1 MGLSVA
7 SIELMALARA
17 AGADF
22 SRIVTIGRYKIQ
34 APVDVLERFFR
45 QRGRDDLAAGIAADL
60 GDGYCEPLLKSAFGA
75 AVVDSIDASDYEQA
89 DIIHDMNTPI
99 APARLYSAVLDFGT
113 LEHVFNVPVA
123 FDNVARLCAPGA
135 HILHVLPSNN
145 LVGHGFYQF
154 SPEFFFQIYAP
165 ERGYAGTRVFV
176 AGGGNPDIWYEVRAP
191 REVRARVG
199 ITSRDELR
207 LLVLTQKV
215 GDPVPLTERAVQQS
229 DYVALW
235 NKGPRRPSTQRRR
248 GALERIVRDIL
259 NGLRQRRKVARKNV
273 AHARAD
279 MTAHRVS
286 ELTANFARHLPT
298 IVAAVAVWPRSVSA
312 RRSL

>member
-1 MGLSVA
+1 MGLNVTSL
-7 SIELMALARA
+7 ELMALARA
-17 AGADF
+17 SGADF
-22 SRIVTIGRYKIQ
+22 SRIVTIGRHKIHTS
-34 APVDVLERFFR
+34 VDALERFFR
-45 QRGRDDLAAGIAADL
+45 QRGRDDLAAGIAAEL

-89 DIIHDMNTPI
+89 RIIHDMNTPM
-99 APARLYSAVLDFGT
+99 APAELYSVVLDFGT

-135 HILHVLPSNN
+135 HILHMLPSNN

-176 AGGGNPDIWYEVRAP
+176 SRGGNPDIWYEVRAP
-191 REVRARVG
+191 REVQARVD
-199 ITSRDELR
+199 ITSRDQLHI
-207 LLVLTQKV
+207 LVLTQKI

-235 NKGPRRPSTQRRR
+235 NKPPRRPSTQRRR
-248 GALERIVRDIL
+248 GALESIVRDVL
-259 NGLRQRRKVARKNV
+259 NGLRHRRKVARKSV
-273 AHARAD
+273 ANARAD

-286 ELTANFARHLPT
+286 VLTANFARHLSP
-298 IVAAVAVWPRSVSA
+298 IVAAVAAWP
-312 RRSL
+312 LIG